1 MLFFILINIGVSAPN
16 INFQG
21 EGLNRNRPKDI
32 FTINGLII
40 RHVENSISISNR
52 LYHLISFH
60 ISIELL
66 VVSHYR
72 TAA

>member
-1 MLFFILINIGVSAPN
+1 MLFIILINIGVSAPN
-16 INFQG
+16 IIFQG
-21 EGLNRNRPKDI
+21 ESLNRNRPKDI

-66 VVSHYR
+66 VVSHNR